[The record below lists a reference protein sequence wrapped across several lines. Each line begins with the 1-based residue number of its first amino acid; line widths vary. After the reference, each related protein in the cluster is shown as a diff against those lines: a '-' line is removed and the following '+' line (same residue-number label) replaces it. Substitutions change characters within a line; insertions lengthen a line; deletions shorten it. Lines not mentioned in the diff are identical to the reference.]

1 MNSVQKEMIR
11 LYAKNNSDC
20 RLSITMKKSYDSF
33 LLTMVMHNF

>member
-11 LYAKNNSDC
+11 LYAKQLRLPTFNNYE
-20 RLSITMKKSYDSF
+20 KSYDSF